1 MSTYIITP
9 RKEQLESLQR
19 YFKEEMKKQ
28 NHEQPG
34 YVAFTY
40 QGIMDAEPGKYLK
53 SMSYI
58 STLLNFLADK
68 GLATRIR
75 KGHSAQP
82 NLWDVSKF
90 LEEGVPEGMA
100 SISDPIGPRGSVIAV
115 ENGKPKH
122 QMKIEVA
129 KPEAPVVQ
137 EEQMEM
143 KAEVEEPADQSA
155 PEQNK
160 EAIANLQGSIRE
172 MIGFVESLP
181 KDITSELRALS
192 DSLTLADPAIVDE
205 LKKENERLQ
214 GELKYTREQLEEAV
228 KNASPNYSEHYI
240 YRQRNLILDD
250 VNRIMTSPAWSIRQ
264 NKNHYVNSITTK
276 LDNMMKELKIQED

>member
-58 STLLNFLADK
+58 STLLNFLSDK

-90 LEEGVPEGMA
+90 LEEGVPEGVA
-100 SISDPIGPRGSVIAV
+100 SISDPIGPRGSTIAV

-122 QMKIEVA
+122 QIKIDVVA
-129 KPEAPVVQ
+129 PEAPVNEVK
-137 EEQMEM
+137 EEQMELAAP
-143 KAEVEEPADQSA
+143 AED
-155 PEQNK
+155 QNK

-192 DSLTLADPAIVDE
+192 ESLTLTDPDVLE
-205 LKKENERLQ
+205 NLKKENERLQ
-214 GELKYTREQLEEAV
+214 GELNHTREQLEEAN
-228 KNASPNYSEHYI
+228 KNASPKYSEHYI

-264 NKNHYVNSITTK
+264 NKNHYITSITTK